1 MTAGRAI
8 DDVNKSL
15 LVWVAEVRMGVYSET
30 SILASGIITLY
41 YRFLTQLQGRGGAN
55 LKIGE
60 CEIGLAE

>member
-15 LVWVAEVRMGVYSET
+15 RI
-30 SILASGIITLY
+30 ILASGIITLY
-41 YRFLTQLQGRGGAN
+41 DRFLTQLQGRDGAN

-60 CEIGLAE
+60 CEIGLAEWYFLII

>member
-15 LVWVAEVRMGVYSET
+15 CI
-30 SILASGIITLY
+30 ILASGIITLY
-41 YRFLTQLQGRGGAN
+41 DRFLTQLQGRGGAN

-60 CEIGLAE
+60 CEIGLAEWYFLII